1 MLLTLNLL
9 QLVFYIGLLALL
21 GQGLLYVLSG
31 VKRESNLF
39 YQLFVMVNRPWLA
52 LSRLISPSGLSDRLK
67 GWVAL
72 AVVAAA
78 YVATTLAKI
87 EYCVA
92 VAMQGCR

>member
-21 GQGLLYVLSG
+21 GQGVLYVLAG
-31 VKRESNLF
+31 AKREANLF

-52 LSRLISPSGLSDRLK
+52 VARWLSPSGLSDRLK
-67 GWVAL
+67 GWVAIAL
-72 AVVAAA
+72 VAAA
-78 YVATTLAKI
+78 YVATTIAKI
-87 EYCVA
+87 EFCVS

>member
-1 MLLTLNLL
+1 MLLTLNSL

-21 GQGLLYVLSG
+21 GQGVLYVLAG
-31 VKRESNLF
+31 LKRDTNLF

-52 LSRLISPSGLSDRLK
+52 LSRWLSPAGFSDRLK

-72 AVVAAA
+72 ALVAAA

-87 EYCVA
+87 EYCVS